1 MAIKLKDVKL
11 GYRLALAFGILLM
24 LILGIAV
31 VSAMQ
36 IQSVNSALNYYTTNT
51 TPSLK
56 SVRLWQEKIANIRM
70 LEAQHLMAATADDM
84 AVLETSIDHE
94 YGEFKAA
101 LVAHERLLSSDDDRT
116 QLKNVANAAA
126 VSMGYWDKLKG
137 ISRETL
143 EDPTKAEEARRL
155 FTGRSERLYRATA
168 AAIDNEW
175 TLKSA
180 TADNLAEGSAK
191 TYTQS
196 IVVLVCG
203 CLLALAAGVAAAVAV
218 VRSISIQ
225 MGGEPDDVAR
235 IALAIADGDLGTH
248 VPVHGKYQNS
258 VMSAMATMRERLATI
273 VGEVRQSSEHIAS
286 GSAQI
291 ASGNLDLS
299 LRTEEQAS
307 DVQRTVL
314 SVGRLAEAVQHNAN
328 TAEQANQLAS
338 KASSAAVEGGQ
349 AVAQVVATMK
359 GISASSKTI
368 SDITGV
374 IDGIAFQTNILALNA
389 AVEAARAGEQGRG
402 FAVVASE
409 VRSLAQRS
417 AEAAKDIKK
426 LIGNN
431 VEKVEAGMRQV
442 NEAGTSIEQIVLQV
456 QAVSQLILDIRN
468 AGTDQND
475 GISQVRD
482 AVHRIDE
489 VTLQNAALVEQSSAA
504 ADSLKTQAGKLA
516 DVVGT
521 FRLV

>member
-1 MAIKLKDVKL
+1 MKLKRMKL
-11 GYRLALAFGILLM
+11 GYRLASTFGILLI
-24 LILGIAV
+24 LIVGIAV
-31 VSAMQ
+31 VAAAQ
-36 IQSVNSALNYYTTNT
+36 IQSVNGALNYYTTTT

-56 SVRLWQEKIANIRM
+56 AVRLWQEKIANIRM

-94 YGEFKAA
+94 YGEFKTA
-101 LVAHERLLSSDDDRT
+101 LAEHERLLSSDEDRA
-116 QLKNVANAAA
+116 LWKSVANAATL
-126 VSMGYWDKLKG
+126 SMGYWDKLKS
-137 ISRETL
+137 ISRESL
-143 EDPTKAEEARRL
+143 EDPAKTEEARRL

-168 AAIDNEW
+168 TTIDNEW
-175 TLKSA
+175 KLKSA
-180 TADNLAEGSAK
+180 TADDLADSSAK
-191 TYTQS
+191 TYARS
-196 IVVLVCG
+196 ISLLIGG
-203 CLLALAAGVAAAVAV
+203 CLLALVCGVVAAVAV
-218 VRSISIQ
+218 VRSIAMQ

-235 IALAIADGDLGTH
+235 IALAIADGDLSMH
-248 VPVHGKYQNS
+248 VPVHGENSNS
-258 VMSAMATMRERLATI
+258 VMSAMATMRGRLATI

-307 DVQRTVL
+307 DVQQTVQ
-314 SVGRLAEAVQHNAN
+314 SVGRLAETVQHNAN

-409 VRSLAQRS
+409 VRLLAQRS

-426 LIGNN
+426 LIGDN
-431 VEKVEAGMRQV
+431 VEKVDAGMRQV
-442 NEAGTSIEQIVLQV
+442 NEAGVSIEQIVV
-456 QAVSQLILDIRN
+456 QAQTVSQLILDIRN
-468 AGTDQND
+468 AGAEQHD
-475 GISQVRD
+475 GISQVRN

-504 ADSLKTQAGKLA
+504 ADSLKTQASKLA
-516 DVVGT
+516 AVVGT